1 MTVIAPGAT
10 IGILGGGQLGRMIAI
25 AAARLGYRCHIFAP
39 DAESPAG
46 DVSAAL
52 TRAGYDD
59 VDALR
64 AFAGAVDVV
73 TLEFENVPVPA
84 VKQLAALKP
93 VRPGARALQVTQDR
107 LAEKDFARGL
117 ALDTAPYRAVNDVA
131 ELKAALAA
139 LGTPAILKT
148 RRLGYDGKGQVRI
161 KGVDEADAA
170 WREIG
175 GTSNILEGFVAF
187 DFELSIV
194 AARGVDG
201 SFRAFD
207 AVRNR
212 HEDGILRESRVPSA
226 APRSTIDAATAA
238 AQHMAEALDYVGVFA
253 VEFFVLKDGRIA
265 VNEMA
270 PRVHNS
276 GHWTIDACRTDQFEQ
291 HVRAVCGLP
300 LGPVE
305 RHSDAVMENLLGD
318 GIDAWP
324 ALLAEPAAKLHLY
337 GKSEARP
344 GRKMG
349 HVTRLS
355 RRS

>member
-1 MTVIAPGAT
+1 MTVIGPGAT
-10 IGILGGGQLGRMIAI
+10 IGILGGGQLGRMLAI

-39 DAESPAG
+39 EAESPAG

-64 AFAGAVDVV
+64 HFAAAVDVV
-73 TLEFENVPVPA
+73 TLEFENVPVA
-84 VKQLAALKP
+84 AIKQLAALKP

-117 ALDTAPYRAVNDVA
+117 ALDTAPYRAVENEA

-161 KGVDEADAA
+161 ATADMAKAA
-170 WREIG
+170 LREIG
-175 GTSNILEGFVAF
+175 GTSNILEGVVAF

-194 AARGVDG
+194 AARGLDG
-201 SFRAFD
+201 SFCAFE

-212 HEDGILRESRVPSA
+212 HEHGILRESRVPSA
-226 APRSTIDAATAA
+226 AARSTIEAAIDA

-291 HVRAVCGLP
+291 HIRAVCGLP
-300 LGPVE
+300 LGPTD
-305 RHSDAVMENLLGD
+305 RHSDVVMENLLGEE
-318 GIDAWP
+318 IDAWRR
-324 ALLAEPAAKLHLY
+324 LVAEPAAKLHLY

-355 RRS
+355 PRT